1 MYISK
6 VSLVNYRNFKNAKFE
21 FNKNINTII
30 GENGSGKTNLFR
42 AIRLLLDDDMLRYAY
57 KLDKNDFN
65 REFSGDSWKGHWI
78 IISIEFSELSQEEA
92 IQALFVHG
100 LGEATGTDVE
110 KATYNLF
117 FRPKA
122 NIRFDLSELEEND
135 RVGLNNI
142 LDTLTIDDYES
153 FFTGKSNVDFNN
165 EDIYR
170 ELVGDFENVQFNFDI
185 DVSRF
190 GVKIP
195 HQLSLSN
202 EVSFTFIKA
211 LRDVVSDFN
220 NNRTNP
226 LLTLLRHK
234 SDEISEDEL
243 APIIDTVVDLNEQI
257 ENLEDVKKV
266 GKDIGTTIK
275 EAVGETYAPASL
287 SIKSQMSEDAEKL
300 LQSLRLLVSEP
311 DENYKG
317 AIHELSL
324 GGANLI
330 FLTLKLLEYKYRKDR
345 DRIANFLLIEEPEAH
360 IHTHIQKTL
369 FDNLKYDDT
378 QIIYSTHSTHISDVS
393 KISNMNILAK
403 KRNYV
408 EVYQPSRG
416 LDRGKIAKL
425 ERYLD
430 AIRSNLLFA
439 KGVILVEGDAEA
451 ILIPN
456 LIKKVLG
463 VSLDELGISLINI
476 GSTGFENVAQ
486 IFHDDRV
493 RRKCAV
499 ITDLDSAIDVTDEIE
514 ILDTDSDE
522 EKKEKETINKYR
534 KKMKGSAEKGAN
546 RKILLDTFVRENEWI
561 EAFYATHTFEVDFI
575 MAGNSHNG
583 VELSREI
590 YTQETKK
597 EEAKIDLESDD
608 KSKFGKRILTMAD
621 NKGKGWM
628 AISLSEFLTYKTVI
642 PKYILDALLFVK
654 PLKSDK
660 NFVINLLKYRI
671 EENFRE
677 DNTLVFDNVNNM
689 IENHIRDEIEL
700 RAIIG
705 EVSRIIPNDKI
716 INKLFQ
722 EFIF

>member
-1 MYISK
+1 MYISN

-42 AIRLLLDDDMLRYAY
+42 AIRLLLDDNLLRFSY
-57 KLDKNDFN
+57 KLDKSDFN
-65 REFSGDSWKGHWI
+65 RELGDSWKGHWI
-78 IISIEFSELSQEEA
+78 IISLEFSELSHEEA
-92 IQALFVHG
+92 IQALFIHG
-100 LGEATGTDVE
+100 LGDATEPVVE

-117 FRPKA
+117 FRPNASKRLA
-122 NIRFDLSELEEND
+122 FSELEEGD
-135 RVGLNNI
+135 TAGLAH
-142 LDTLTIDDYES
+142 LLSSLTIDDYETI
-153 FFTGKSNVDFNN
+153 FTGKSTVDFND
-165 EDIYR
+165 EDVYK
-170 ELVGDFENVQFNFDI
+170 ELVGDFENVKFNFDI
-185 DVSRF
+185 DVSKF
-190 GVKIP
+190 GIKIP

-211 LRDVVSDFN
+211 LRDVVSDFH

-226 LLTLLRHK
+226 LLTLLKHK

-243 APIIDTVVDLNEQI
+243 TPIIETVVELNEQI
-257 ENLEDVKKV
+257 ENLEDVKKI

-287 SIKSQMSEDAEKL
+287 SIKSEMSDDTEKL
-300 LQSLRLLVSEP
+300 LQSLRLFVSEP
-311 DENYKG
+311 AEDYEG

-345 DRIANFLLIEEPEAH
+345 DRVANFLLIEEPEAH

-369 FDNLKYDDT
+369 FDNLEYKDT

-416 LDRGKIAKL
+416 LEEKKIVKL

-451 ILIPN
+451 IVIPN

-493 RRKCAV
+493 RRKCAI
-499 ITDLDSAIDVTDEIE
+499 ITDLDSAIDITDKIE
-514 ILDTDSDE
+514 ILDTDSE
-522 EKKEKETINKYR
+522 AQKKEKKKINNYR
-534 KKMKGSAEKGAN
+534 KKMKGSEDKGAN
-546 RKILLDTFVRENEWI
+546 RKRLLDDFVRENEWT
-561 EAFYATHTFEVDFI
+561 EAFYAEHTFEVDFI
-575 MAGNSHNG
+575 MAGNSDVT
-583 VELSREI
+583 VELSNEV
-590 YTQETKK
+590 YTDTTTKEDSK
-597 EEAKIDLESDD
+597 NDLESGN
-608 KSKFGKRILTMAD
+608 KSKYGKRILTIAS
-621 NKGKGWM
+621 KEGKGWM
-628 AISLSEFLTYKTVI
+628 AISLSNLLTYKTKI
-642 PKYILDALLFVK
+642 PDYILDALLFVK

-677 DNTLVFDNVNNM
+677 NDTLVFDSVNNM

-700 RAIIG
+700 KTIIG
-705 EVSRIIPNDKI
+705 EVFRVIPDDQI